1 MHNLLREPAN
11 LKQTP
16 SISPH
21 RIVEK
26 RTLFLFDSPLLL
38 VYDAGML
45 KSTLI
50 ALLAGFGVA
59 LAAPLKFYIVPG
71 TGVSPW
77 SNPLVMPDI
86 AALAAAEEAA
96 DKAPERYKQGLASYR
111 DILETKLTWLRMLEP
126 LVRDEKGHF
135 LHKLD
140 LFEAAREKRKL
151 VEKLYNAG
159 ATGELD
165 LREAQLV
172 DDWLRARSLVSR
184 DWDVCQS
191 KLQSAEARAIQVEK
205 LVHQGYTQ
213 GLNDR
218 ADCLLAAAAVAEV
231 QLAQYW
237 KKSAPPQEALERA
250 EKVYE
255 ELSRLMAAR
264 KLNSLE
270 EEDAAASAEEALR
283 MFRSEVNKP
292 ATAADLQAER
302 AMLQAMSPVIEA
314 LQVRGKVK
322 PHVLHFHKR
331 DLERN
336 AERLQKALNE
346 N

>member
-1 MHNLLREPAN
+1 
-11 LKQTP
+11 
-16 SISPH
+16 
-21 RIVEK
+21 
-26 RTLFLFDSPLLL
+26 
-38 VYDAGML
+38 
-45 KSTLI
+45 
-50 ALLAGFGVA
+50 
-59 LAAPLKFYIVPG
+59 
-71 TGVSPW
+71 
-77 SNPLVMPDI
+77 
-86 AALAAAEEAA
+86 
-96 DKAPERYKQGLASYR
+96 
-111 DILETKLTWLRMLEP
+111 
-126 LVRDEKGHF
+126 
-135 LHKLD
+135 
-140 LFEAAREKRKL
+140 
-151 VEKLYNAG
+151 
-159 ATGELD
+159 
-165 LREAQLV
+165 
-172 DDWLRARSLVSR
+172 
-184 DWDVCQS
+184 
-191 KLQSAEARAIQVEK
+191 VEK

-250 EKVYE
+250 EKIYE

-264 KLNSLE
+264 KLNSLA

-283 MFRSEVNKP
+283 MFRAEMHKP